1 MTEEPR
7 SGNCGKNITVKYWR
21 NQARTQRRLGHVF
34 PEPAWQANDAA
45 KEYHDAVRLQKKVR
59 WDDFLAD
66 GTNIWQPARYL
77 DPDRRLAFDKIQPLT
92 RRDGS
97 SIRDKTEQ
105 AEELLSAF
113 FPPLPATIED
123 EGPQL

>member
-1 MTEEPR
+1 
-7 SGNCGKNITVKYWR
+7 
-21 NQARTQRRLGHVF
+21 
-34 PEPAWQANDAA
+34 ANDAA
-45 KEYHDAVRLQKKVR
+45 KEYHDAVRRQEEVH

-77 DPDRRLAFDKIQPLT
+77 DPDRSLAFDKIPPLT

-97 SIRDKTEQ
+97 NNKIEQ

-113 FPPLPATIED
+113 FLPLLATIGHD
-123 EGPQL
+123 VLQNIALVLLSTLQISLLV